1 MGIGEERFAEE
12 EEDTAEE
19 EESLR
24 DNDEAGREGVAA
36 ETLVAEVEK
45 VTDKGAGV
53 LSVARAG
60 KTRGFFGN
68 LSDRSGQM
76 EAF

>member
-24 DNDEAGREGVAA
+24 DNDEAGIEDDVAA
-36 ETLVAEVEK
+36 IVVVEVEK
-45 VTDKGAGV
+45 VTVNGAV
-53 LSVARAG
+53 VVA
-60 KTRGFFGN
+60 
-68 LSDRSGQM
+68 
-76 EAF
+76 EADEAVTGGEEKLGTVRVGRP